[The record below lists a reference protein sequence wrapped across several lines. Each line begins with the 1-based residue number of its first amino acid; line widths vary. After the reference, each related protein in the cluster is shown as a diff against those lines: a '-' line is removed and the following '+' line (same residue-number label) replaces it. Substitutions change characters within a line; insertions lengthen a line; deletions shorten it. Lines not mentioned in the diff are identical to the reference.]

1 MEISFC
7 DIREKEVINIYDGK
21 KLGHIIDII
30 FDKDTGQVQ
39 GVVVP
44 GIKKFMRRAE
54 DIFVP
59 MANLKKIGQD
69 VLLVRL
75 APIEQE
81 KTQSRIDQAQQQ
93 EMKTYLRYKRVPPKE
108 N

>member
-1 MEISFC
+1 MEISFVE
-7 DIREKEVINIYDGK
+7 IREKEVINIYDGK

-30 FDKDTGQVQ
+30 FDRQTGRVT

-44 GIKKFMRRAE
+44 GIKRFMRKAE

-59 MANLKKIGQD
+59 IENLKKIGED
-69 VLLVRL
+69 VLLSRL
-75 APIEQE
+75 APQESVQTARTKAEQ
-81 KTQSRIDQAQQQ
+81 DQ
-93 EMKTYLRYKRVPPKE
+93 MNTYLRYKRAVKKE

>member
-1 MEISFC
+1 MEVSF
-7 DIREKEVINIYDGK
+7 DSLREKEVINIYDGK

-30 FDKDTGQVQ
+30 FDRQSGKVT

-44 GIKKFMRRAE
+44 GIKKFMRKSE

-59 MANLKKIGQD
+59 IENLKKIGED
-69 VLLVRL
+69 VLLIKL
-75 APIEQE
+75 APQESFQTAKNQAEQE
-81 KTQSRIDQAQQQ
+81 QL
-93 EMKTYLRYKRVPPKE
+93 KTYLRYKRTVKKE

>member
-1 MEISFC
+1 MEISFI

-21 KLGHIIDII
+21 KLGHIIDIM
-30 FDKDTGQVQ
+30 FDRQSGKVT

-44 GIKKFMRRAE
+44 GIRRFMRKTE

-59 MANLKKIGQD
+59 IENLKKIGED

-75 APIEQE
+75 APQENISTARTLADNEQL
-81 KTQSRIDQAQQQ
+81 
-93 EMKTYLRYKRVPPKE
+93 KTYMNYKRVVNKE
-108 N
+108 K

>member
-1 MEISFC
+1 MEISFA

-21 KLGHIIDII
+21 KLGHVIDII
-30 FDKDTGQVQ
+30 FERQTGKVS

-44 GIKKFMRRAE
+44 GLKKFMRKTE

-59 MANLKKIGQD
+59 IDNLKKIGED
-69 VLLVRL
+69 VLLVKL
-75 APIEQE
+75 APQDSMQAAKTQAEQE
-81 KTQSRIDQAQQQ
+81 QL
-93 EMKTYLRYKRVPPKE
+93 KTYLKYKRVVNKE

>member
-1 MEISFC
+1 MEISFV

-21 KLGHIIDII
+21 KLGHIIDIM
-30 FDKDTGQVQ
+30 FDRQTGRVT

-44 GIKKFMRRAE
+44 GIKRFMRKTE

-59 MANLKKIGQD
+59 IENLKKIGED

-75 APIEQE
+75 APQESATTARTLADNEQL
-81 KTQSRIDQAQQQ
+81 
-93 EMKTYLRYKRVPPKE
+93 KTYMNYKRVVNKE
-108 N
+108 K

>member
-1 MEISFC
+1 MEISFV

-30 FDKDTGQVQ
+30 FDRATGKVT

-44 GIKKFMRRAE
+44 GLKRFMRKTE

-59 MANLKKIGQD
+59 IDNLKKIGED
-69 VLLVRL
+69 VLLVKL
-75 APIEQE
+75 APQDDVSTARTLAEQE
-81 KTQSRIDQAQQQ
+81 QL
-93 EMKTYLRYKRVPPKE
+93 KTYLRYKRAVNKE
-108 N
+108 K